1 MEDLGFSSHRYTIRD
16 LVADL
21 EKLEQVQFILKVIF
35 AFVISITMFLCF
47 FSLSASMGAN
57 LYTQA
62 KEIGVMRA
70 IGVSKFYILRS
81 YVYEAFILVVSS
93 AF

>member
-1 MEDLGFSSHRYTIRD
+1 
-16 LVADL
+16 
-21 EKLEQVQFILKVIF
+21 
-35 AFVISITMFLCF
+35 
-47 FSLSASMGAN
+47 MGAN

-70 IGVSKFYILRS
+70 IGVSKFYIIRS